1 MKSLQP
7 LIWCFIII
15 LIKVTIADEDIDD
28 HSSDEDDTEYDCND
42 ECHADEVFVPLR
54 MNTNG
59 CNQEY
64 HPEDIL
70 NLTEEDACIYHEVI
84 TDVLDES
91 GEHEDI
97 CLRRS
102 NRPGVE
108 FCGGCKSENDGNVR
122 MLKTPYTLDCETTE
136 SNVADYYDAMSDED
150 EDEFGCDD
158 YPDPKC
164 VVLMK

>member
-1 MKSLQP
+1 MFNLLVTDKMKRFQP
-7 LIWCFIII
+7 LIWCFIIT
-15 LIKVTIADEDIDD
+15 LIKVIIADEDIDD
-28 HSSDEDDTEYDCND
+28 HSSDENDTDYDCND

-91 GEHEDI
+91 GEHEDVI
-97 CLRRS
+97 EDVQLTF
-102 NRPGVE
+102 VT
-108 FCGGCKSENDGNVR
+108 NDFAN
-122 MLKTPYTLDCETTE
+122 
-136 SNVADYYDAMSDED
+136 
-150 EDEFGCDD
+150 
-158 YPDPKC
+158 
-164 VVLMK
+164 